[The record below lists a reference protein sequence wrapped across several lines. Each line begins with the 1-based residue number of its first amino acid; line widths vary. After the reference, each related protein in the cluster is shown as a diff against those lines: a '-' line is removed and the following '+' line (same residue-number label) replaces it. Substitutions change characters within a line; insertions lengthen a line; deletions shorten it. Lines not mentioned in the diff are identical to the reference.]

1 MNIFISADDKYILPA
16 QVMLTS
22 FFKNNNS
29 EPHTIYFMHR
39 NTQQP
44 NIKKLDDIVKAFN
57 SEFIPIQ
64 ITADN
69 FKDFTATERF
79 PIEIYFRLS
88 IPSILP
94 KTEERALWL
103 DVDLIVN
110 KSLFKFYNQPFDG
123 KAFIACRD
131 IYAKEEHIQNLG
143 LYSSEN
149 YINSGVVLFNL
160 PVMRKTTLNDYYNF
174 FVKNEKVILWPDQ
187 DILNGFYENRIK
199 VLESDNY
206 NVQILDWRH
215 NVYDLNSASIIHFVG
230 PFKPWSKIYTNPA
243 AQMWDKYYALTF
255 NKGNSYIHS
264 QKIHRK
270 LEKKILAPLRR
281 FILETYNKSDVLKKI
296 RRKFKLKS

>member
-39 NTQQP
+39 NTLLP
-44 NIKKLDDIVKAFN
+44 NIKKLEDIVKAFN
-57 SEFIPIQ
+57 SVFVPIQ

-69 FKDFTATERF
+69 FMDFTVTERF

-88 IPSILP
+88 ISMLLP
-94 KTEERALWL
+94 ETEERALWL

-131 IYAKEEHIQNLG
+131 IYAKEEHIRNLG
-143 LYSSEN
+143 LSSCES

-160 PVMRKTTLNDYYNF
+160 PVMRKTSLNDYYNF

-199 VLESDNY
+199 VLENDNY

-215 NVYDLNSASIIHFVG
+215 NDYDLNSASIIHFVG
-230 PFKPWSKIYTNPA
+230 PFKPWSKNYTNPA

-255 NKGNSYIHS
+255 NKGAFYVLSG
-264 QKIHRK
+264 KIHRM
-270 LEKKILAPLRR
+270 LEKKIFAPLRR

-296 RRKFKLKS
+296 RRKIKSKS